1 MTQSTPSSVM
11 AGAPLSKFHVVLL
24 ACCSFIMFFD
34 GYDLIVY
41 GSVLPTLMKEW
52 NLAPDQAGWLGS
64 AALVGMMCGA
74 VFLGSLADRIGRRP
88 VILHGTLLFSIAAVL
103 TGFSTGPEMFGI
115 LRFATGVFLG
125 GVIPNIVS
133 LMNELAPAAKRHTM
147 TTIMLSMYS
156 VGSIAATLVAIWILP
171 LLSWHAVFFVS
182 GISLLALPFL
192 YSQMP
197 ESLEFLT
204 SRGQQA
210 AARKLIHRAR
220 PGADLSL
227 VTWTAG
233 REAGR
238 RAVTVASLFHSGR
251 ALGTPMIW
259 IAFAMCLLMVYGL
272 NTWLPKIM
280 IAGGYDLGS
289 SLQFLVVLNI
299 GATAGAL
306 LGGWLGDRF
315 GNRKVLVAFF
325 GLAVVSLVA
334 LGLHPAPILLNALLL
349 LAGATTVGTLA
360 VIHSFAAD
368 FYPAAMRSTGVS
380 WCSAIGRL
388 GAIAGP
394 VLGGNLLAM
403 ELPQTQNFM
412 AFAAPG
418 LLAIVA
424 VLLVLKPKKDG
435 TESRSKEV
443 QQLAVTNTSTNH

>member
-182 GISLLALPFL
+182 GISLWR
-192 YSQMP
+192 
-197 ESLEFLT
+197 
-204 SRGQQA
+204 SRSCT
-210 AARKLIHRAR
+210 RKCRNR
-220 PGADLSL
+220 WSSS
-227 VTWTAG
+227 
-233 REAGR
+233 
-238 RAVTVASLFHSGR
+238 RAVASRPPPASSSTGPVP
-251 ALGTPMIW
+251 ALIFP
-259 IAFAMCLLMVYGL
+259 L
-272 NTWLPKIM
+272 
-280 IAGGYDLGS
+280 
-289 SLQFLVVLNI
+289 
-299 GATAGAL
+299 L
-306 LGGWLGDRF
+306 LGLPDVKPGG
-315 GNRKVLVAFF
+315 VL
-325 GLAVVSLVA
+325 
-334 LGLHPAPILLNALLL
+334 
-349 LAGATTVGTLA
+349 
-360 VIHSFAAD
+360 
-368 FYPAAMRSTGVS
+368 
-380 WCSAIGRL
+380 
-388 GAIAGP
+388 
-394 VLGGNLLAM
+394 
-403 ELPQTQNFM
+403 
-412 AFAAPG
+412 
-418 LLAIVA
+418 
-424 VLLVLKPKKDG
+424 
-435 TESRSKEV
+435 
-443 QQLAVTNTSTNH
+443 